1 MIDYTIRPLCTGY
14 QLLDKGWY
22 STFRRGHG
30 QVIEHPVFAFLIEG
44 GGRKILVDTG
54 MSDTERSQKYHHD
67 GRQDPGQA
75 IHEHMGRLGIGLD
88 EIEFIIFTHLHW
100 DHCAYMKK
108 FTKARYFVSEREYQF
123 ALNPIPFYAKSYEI
137 PSLGI
142 GCHWEGCHFNL
153 IKDEEEIVEGIRA
166 FQTPGHSP
174 GHMAVSVQTE
184 KGVYILAGDLFFLRE
199 NLEPDEESGW
209 PFYPPGR
216 FYNVLELW
224 HSMED
229 VIRRGDY
236 IMVTHDPT
244 HFEQEVYP

>member
-1 MIDYTIRPLCTGY
+1 MINYTIRPLCTGY

-30 QVIEHPVFAFLIEG
+30 QILEHPVFAFLIEG

-67 GRQDPGQA
+67 GRQEPGQA
-75 IHEHMGRLGIGLD
+75 IYEHMERLGIGLD

-108 FTKARYFVSEREYQF
+108 FTRARYFVSETEYQF

-153 IKDEEEIVEGIRA
+153 IQDEEEIVEGIRA

-174 GHMAVSVQTE
+174 GHMAVSVQTAR
-184 KGVYILAGDLFFLRE
+184 GVYILAGDLFFLRE

-224 HSMED
+224 HSMEE